1 MHRQNNDFGTLKE
14 ASYLKKKKDEITI
27 RSSAAEYL
35 TYVASVGDQQDSI
48 EMRYEDENIWLTQ
61 KMMATL
67 YDVDVRTINEHIKKI
82 YSDSELEEDSTIR
95 NFRIVQTEGSRQV
108 TRDTK
113 HYNLQM
119 IIAVGFKVN
128 SERAVQFRK
137 WVNQIAKDYTIK
149 GWVMDDERLKRGTYL
164 TEKYFDEQLERI
176 REIRVS
182 ERKFY
187 QKITDLYATAIDYD
201 KNAATTRRFYA
212 TVQNKMHYAVHGHT
226 AAELIVERADHTKE
240 HMGLT
245 TWADAP
251 EGKIKKSDVTVAK
264 NYLSQDEMKQLN
276 RMVTAYL
283 DFAENMTL
291 RHIPLTMQDWEMRL
305 NSFIEMF
312 DYGILQDAGKVSA
325 EIAKLHAET
334 EFEKYRVIQDRL
346 FMSDF
351 DRYMLE
357 LEESA
362 KK

>member
-1 MHRQNNDFGTLKE
+1 MT
-14 ASYLKKKKDEITI
+14 KKKDEITI

-95 NFRIVQTEGSRQV
+95 NFRIVQIEGSRQV
-108 TRDTK
+108 TRNTK

-128 SERAVQFRK
+128 NERAVQFRK
-137 WVNQIAKDYTIK
+137 WANSIVKEYTIK

-176 REIRVS
+176 REIRAS

-187 QKITDLYATAIDYD
+187 QKITDLYATAVDYD
-201 KNAATTRRFYA
+201 KNSATTRRFYA

-226 AAELIVERADHTKE
+226 AAELIVERANHTKE

-291 RHIPLTMQDWEMRL
+291 RHIPLTMQDWEKRL

-351 DRYMLE
+351 DKYMLE
-357 LEESA
+357 LEENA

>member
-1 MHRQNNDFGTLKE
+1 M
-14 ASYLKKKKDEITI
+14 AKKKDEITI

-119 IIAVGFKVN
+119 IIAVGF
-128 SERAVQFRK
+128 
-137 WVNQIAKDYTIK
+137 
-149 GWVMDDERLKRGTYL
+149 M
-164 TEKYFDEQLERI
+164 
-176 REIRVS
+176 
-182 ERKFY
+182 
-187 QKITDLYATAIDYD
+187 
-201 KNAATTRRFYA
+201 
-212 TVQNKMHYAVHGHT
+212 
-226 AAELIVERADHTKE
+226 
-240 HMGLT
+240 
-245 TWADAP
+245 
-251 EGKIKKSDVTVAK
+251 KSDVTVAK

-283 DFAENMTL
+283 DFAESMTL
-291 RHIPLTMQDWEMRL
+291 RHIPLTMQDWEKRL

-312 DYGILQDAGKVSA
+312 DYGILQDAGKVTA
-325 EIAKLHAET
+325 AIAKLHAET

-351 DRYMLE
+351 DKYMLE
-357 LEESA
+357 LEENT